1 MAKRQLTR
9 RQAWR
14 IKKVQQERVERAQ
27 RKQQRKLKNI
37 ENEQLG
43 PESEG
48 LVVANY
54 GATLDIESTSG
65 TIYRCSFRQN
75 IETLVVG
82 DRVIWQAIDDSSG
95 VITALTP
102 RHNQLARPDSLG
114 VLKPIA
120 ANIDQLLIVSA
131 PLPAYSREL
140 IDQYLAAAE
149 LSHITPIIVFNKID
163 LLDTAATKEVNGDL
177 DEYRKIGYQLI
188 HASTR
193 SEHGLDQLVELLKG
207 KTSVFVGQSGVG
219 KSSLVRAIMPE
230 IEIAIGELS
239 ESSGL
244 GQHTT
249 SASRLYHLPHG
260 GQIIDSPGVREF
272 RLWQEEAERIIEGF
286 VEFLP
291 HLGHCRFRDCR
302 HDNEPGCAILSAIK
316 NGEISQR
323 RLENFYRIRESLE
336 QR

>member
-1 MAKRQLTR
+1 
-9 RQAWR
+9 
-14 IKKVQQERVERAQ
+14 
-27 RKQQRKLKNI
+27 
-37 ENEQLG
+37 
-43 PESEG
+43 
-48 LVVANY
+48 
-54 GATLDIESTSG
+54 
-65 TIYRCSFRQN
+65 
-75 IETLVVG
+75 
-82 DRVIWQAIDDSSG
+82 
-95 VITALTP
+95 
-102 RHNQLARPDSLG
+102 
-114 VLKPIA
+114 
-120 ANIDQLLIVSA
+120 
-131 PLPAYSREL
+131 
-140 IDQYLAAAE
+140 
-149 LSHITPIIVFNKID
+149 
-163 LLDTAATKEVNGDL
+163 
-177 DEYRKIGYQLI
+177 
-188 HASTR
+188 
-193 SEHGLDQLVELLKG
+193 
-207 KTSVFVGQSGVG
+207 
-219 KSSLVRAIMPE
+219 MPE